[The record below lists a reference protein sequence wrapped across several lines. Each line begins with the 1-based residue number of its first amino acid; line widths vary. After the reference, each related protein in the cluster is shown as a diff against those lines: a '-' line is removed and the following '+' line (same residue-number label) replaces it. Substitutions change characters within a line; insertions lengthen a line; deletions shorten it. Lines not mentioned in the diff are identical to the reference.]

1 METHTLDLSEEEQLQ
16 IALALSADEQ
26 QLSASAAEDERLARQ
41 LQEEEYAAAAEA
53 AGGAG
58 AGAAGAAT
66 VPPPPSAAQPAA
78 SPTTMPPATGG
89 PPAAAPTAAG
99 LARPPSSPGR
109 LVDNLKVASADAMQ
123 RIGSGSQQLW
133 GRLKRHLGEPS
144 PAPPA
149 PYYAPAPVHP
159 ALHPY
164 GTPPHQQQAYGGP
177 AHVPPG
183 GGQWQGQQAPPPQ
196 QPQHAQRPQQPG
208 RSQLSEDEALAL
220 ALQQQLDMEERYQQ
234 QQHWQQQQQQPTAT
248 GPLGAGAAAAT
259 AAAAGVPGAPP
270 RPGAL
275 PPPAPAAAAA
285 PRPRPSHSSR
295 SCAGCGGGISTL
307 LGSRGAFVS
316 ALGRNWHPGCFVCGG
331 CRRPIGTTS
340 GVPFVERD
348 GLPWHLE
355 CFRERYIPRC
365 AVCHQFI
372 PEQGNRRIV
381 WNEVPFWKQRYCPE
395 HEGVAP
401 RCAGCDRLRPAGEDW
416 AELEDGRQLCLQ
428 CLDTITTDTRDA
440 QPLWQSVLAFYAS
453 LGLSLPTVPPMM
465 LVDSGALN
473 EAEGQET
480 HGRGRGGGPVFHVRG
495 LTLTEEYASIRTI
508 LRIPGGNPF
517 AIQRQPVAVGP
528 TRCEVT
534 GILVVYGL
542 PRLLTGSILA
552 HEVMHA
558 WLRLSGCTRL
568 PEQVEEGLC
577 QLMALLWLEAQADKG
592 FKDDYEERLAAYLG
606 HQIRSDTSAIY
617 GDGFRLAHEAFQV
630 HGLAPLVQHVRQMG
644 TFPAS

>member
-1 METHTLDLSEEEQLQ
+1 M
-16 IALALSADEQ
+16 
-26 QLSASAAEDERLARQ
+26 
-41 LQEEEYAAAAEA
+41 
-53 AGGAG
+53 
-58 AGAAGAAT
+58 
-66 VPPPPSAAQPAA
+66 
-78 SPTTMPPATGG
+78 
-89 PPAAAPTAAG
+89 
-99 LARPPSSPGR
+99 
-109 LVDNLKVASADAMQ
+109 
-123 RIGSGSQQLW
+123 
-133 GRLKRHLGEPS
+133 
-144 PAPPA
+144 
-149 PYYAPAPVHP
+149 
-159 ALHPY
+159 
-164 GTPPHQQQAYGGP
+164 
-177 AHVPPG
+177 
-183 GGQWQGQQAPPPQ
+183 
-196 QPQHAQRPQQPG
+196 
-208 RSQLSEDEALAL
+208 
-220 ALQQQLDMEERYQQ
+220 
-234 QQHWQQQQQQPTAT
+234 
-248 GPLGAGAAAAT
+248 
-259 AAAAGVPGAPP
+259 
-270 RPGAL
+270 
-275 PPPAPAAAAA
+275 
-285 PRPRPSHSSR
+285 
-295 SCAGCGGGISTL
+295 
-307 LGSRGAFVS
+307 
-316 ALGRNWHPGCFVCGG
+316 CGG
-331 CRRPIGTTS
+331 CRRPIGATS
-340 GVPFVERD
+340 GVPFVERE

-355 CFRERYIPRC
+355 CFRERHIPRC

-372 PEQGNRRIV
+372 PEQGRRIV

-395 HEGVAP
+395 HEGVVP

-440 QPLWQSVLAFYAS
+440 QPLWQNVLAFYDG

-592 FKDDYEERLAAYLG
+592 FKDEFEERLAAYLG
-606 HQIRSDTSAIY
+606 HQIRSDTSVVY
-617 GDGFRLAHEAFQV
+617 GDGFRLAHEAFQL
-630 HGLAPLVQHVRQMG
+630 HGLAPLVQHVRQTG
-644 TFPAS
+644 AFPAH